1 MAAARSFLDD
11 LPDDE
16 RRRLLAEARRRK
28 FAKNEVVFHEGDPGD
43 AVHLI
48 IKGHVAIRATTPL
61 GDVATFTVLGAG
73 EAFGEQALL
82 SGDNVR
88 TASAVAL
95 EPTETHAINRERF
108 EHVRQTHPHV
118 DRLLVQVLAA
128 QVRRLST
135 HLTEAL
141 YVPVETRVLRRL
153 VALGES
159 YADSKDDG
167 DGGGGGRGDG
177 TLIPLTQDDIAT
189 MAGTTRPTANRV
201 LKALE
206 DDGVITMGRGRLT
219 IVDPAALAHRAR

>member
-16 RRRLLAEARRRK
+16 RRQLLAEARRRK
-28 FAKNEVVFHEGDPGD
+28 FTKNEVVFHEGDPGD

-95 EPTETHAINRERF
+95 EPTETHTISRERF
-108 EHVRQTHPHV
+108 EHVRQSHPQV

-141 YVPVETRVLRRL
+141 YVPVETRVRRRL

-159 YADSKDDG
+159 YANGNDAGSG
-167 DGGGGGRGDG
+167 G

-219 IVDPAALAHRAR
+219 IIDAAALAHRAR

>member
-16 RRRLLAEARRRK
+16 RRQLLAEARRRK

-95 EPTETHAINRERF
+95 EPTETHAISRERF
-108 EHVRQTHPHV
+108 EHVRQSHPQV

-141 YVPVETRVLRRL
+141 YVPVETRLLRRL

-159 YADSKDDG
+159 YANGNDAGSG
-167 DGGGGGRGDG
+167 G

-189 MAGTTRPTANRV
+189 MAGTTRPTANVV
-201 LKALE
+201 LRGLVE
-206 DDGVITMGRGRLT
+206 DGLVSLGRGRFHVLD
-219 IVDPAALAHRAR
+219 VPGLEARAR